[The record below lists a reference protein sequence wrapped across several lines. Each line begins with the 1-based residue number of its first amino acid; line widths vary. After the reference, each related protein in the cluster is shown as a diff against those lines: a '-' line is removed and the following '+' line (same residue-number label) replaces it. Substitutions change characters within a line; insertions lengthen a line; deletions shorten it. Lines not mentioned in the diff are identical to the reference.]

1 MGVTYEF
8 KSNLFV
14 MTLDGVCPM
23 DELFDTFDRAL
34 EDSAFPE
41 NARFLMDVS
50 ASESLADRTVEEL
63 RQVVDHFSARAERI
77 GNRCAL
83 VAQSP
88 VLFGMMRMAMVF
100 SEMHGVNTSVFKS
113 VDEAADWLKRDLPA
127 TGE

>member
-1 MGVTYEF
+1 MGITYKF

-23 DELFDTFDRAL
+23 DEVMDTFDRAL
-34 EDSAFPE
+34 VDSAFPE

-50 ASESLADRTVEEL
+50 ASESLANRTVEEL
-63 RQVVDHFSARAERI
+63 RQVVDHFSARAAKI

-113 VDEAADWLKRDLPA
+113 VDEAAEWLKRDLPT

>member
-14 MTLDGVCPM
+14 MTLAGISPV
-23 DELFDTFDRAL
+23 DEVIDTFDQAL
-34 EDSAFPE
+34 VDSSFPE

-50 ASESLADRTVEEL
+50 ASESLADRTVDEL
-63 RQVVDHFSARAERI
+63 RHVVDHFSARAGRV

-113 VDEAADWLKRDLPA
+113 VDEAAEWLKNDVPI
-127 TGE
+127 TGG